1 MPIVKISDI
10 VLDPAAQARV
20 ALSEEIVCE
29 YADAMKSGDEFP
41 VPHLI
46 FDGFIF
52 YVADGNHRLKAAQ
65 LAGFTEIDASVTEGS
80 FRDAVLIAVGA
91 NTSHGLRRTRE
102 DRRKAVRML
111 LADVGWGQWSDVE
124 IARACKVSRELV
136 AKVRSQTGVI
146 PEVVQCNRGGKQFST
161 RPSRRRRDLHPA
173 ETSRMSEEVFDP
185 REIEIEELRSAAES
199 AYREKLEIEDRLT
212 IALAGG
218 YAGSREVVSQTLN
231 ALREEIRMSDIDRKA
246 VANSRDQFQREN
258 VELMR
263 QLQMQRKFIDRLKK
277 RCTCGAFDD

>member
-46 FDGFIF
+46 FDGFIY

-65 LAGFTEIDASVTEGS
+65 LAGFTEIDAIVTEGS

-111 LADVGWGQWSDVE
+111 LADVEWGQWSDVE

-199 AYREKLEIEDRLT
+199 AYRENIQSLHRFDKSR
-212 IALAGG
+212 
-218 YAGSREVVSQTLN
+218 SRESGGSGLGMSIMAGVIAKSGGQLTLRKSELGGLAVVADIPTY
-231 ALREEIRMSDIDRKA
+231 RE
-246 VANSRDQFQREN
+246 
-258 VELMR
+258 
-263 QLQMQRKFIDRLKK
+263 
-277 RCTCGAFDD
+277 